1 MKFDDLVYKILNEDG
16 LSLNTNE
23 NSPRVK
29 TFGDLSK
36 IIQSISLKRT
46 GKAVADQA
54 VDFAL
59 TQALGLVP
67 GGSNIKTAFDFL
79 KAVSKKPDT
88 KKTNSVLDKL
98 DIDDDISKIVDD
110 TVETAFLQHV
120 QELLSKHSPTEAIP
134 NDWNMTKE
142 LIEFIKK
149 TYHGRSLQLPS

>member
-54 VDFAL
+54 VSFAL
-59 TQALGLVP
+59 DQALGLVP

-79 KAVSKKPDT
+79 KAVTKKPDT

-98 DIDDDISKIVDD
+98 DIDDDVSKIVDD
-110 TVETAFLQHV
+110 TVEIAFLQHV

-149 TYHGRSLQLPS
+149 RYNGRSLQLP

>member
-1 MKFDDLVYKILNEDG
+1 MKFDDLVYKILNEDN

-59 TQALGLVP
+59 SQALGLVP

-79 KAVSKKPDT
+79 KAVTKKPDT

-142 LIEFIKK
+142 LIEYIKK
-149 TYHGRSLQLPS
+149 TYNGRSLQLPS